1 MHVSLATFRGMQLS
15 ETSVPCGRP
24 AWAALARTLVPRH
37 GLLFFILCYFGT
49 MAVPQDFEVY
59 GAAQRPV
66 RTTSRN
72 VRIAL
77 VAAAV
82 TLCMV
87 VAIISLVGGP
97 ANTSPIE
104 DVAVTPETKLKHLV
118 TKFAENIN
126 TMSLAEMENQL
137 EAWRSNPDTILD
149 LPEKSRTQ
157 VIRDMYFPLSIFPE
171 YTEN

>member
-1 MHVSLATFRGMQLS
+1 
-15 ETSVPCGRP
+15 
-24 AWAALARTLVPRH
+24 
-37 GLLFFILCYFGT
+37 

-157 VIRDMYFPLSIFPE
+157 VIRDVLSAFDNLQSIPI
-171 YTEN
+171 TSRLHVLDMLTRSP